1 MIFNELLLSILDDD
15 EKSYIILIQT
25 YIFQQYKM
33 HVIYLNLKK
42 NFIVQ
47 KNNFIVFSYLQIA
60 QQTLIYL
67 SLKK

>member
-33 HVIYLNLKK
+33 HVIYLNLK